1 MVIANK
7 VLSVTAVKY
16 QVMLGDGTMVA
27 KTPEEGV
34 EFYLKDGNL
43 ELRDRGSIVLM
54 NVHNYFLLSWIFII
68 DCFDLFRSFLPCVV

>member
-7 VLSVTAVKY
+7 VLFVTAVKY

-43 ELRDRGSIVLM
+43 ELRDRGL
-54 NVHNYFLLSWIFII
+54 
-68 DCFDLFRSFLPCVV
+68 

>member
-27 KTPEEGV
+27 KTPEGV

-43 ELRDRGSIVLM
+43 ELRDRAL
-54 NVHNYFLLSWIFII
+54 
-68 DCFDLFRSFLPCVV
+68 